1 MFGVDNFLALKPD
14 VTFRPLTYIDHLE
27 YQCTIKCLMTQH
39 ITFVVGY
46 VYQANVNPNV
56 TLKGSDFQCRYIF
69 LAKVHIYITYNIF
82 NLWISNISC
91 QQKNFIF
98 VDFFNVKVVKVGM
111 LLVRNGV
118 CNREIYDSLVIKSC
132 IFMITKG
139 ILVSNNMPNRCS
151 L

>member
-1 MFGVDNFLALKPD
+1 MQAKP
-14 VTFRPLTYIDHLE
+14 
-27 YQCTIKCLMTQH
+27 TQH
-39 ITFVVGY
+39 ITFVARY
-46 VYQANVNPNV
+46 VTLKQANVTP
-56 TLKGSDFQCRYIF
+56 KGSDLQCRYIF